1 MNRNNIIKIQ
11 RYFRVYLLKKNL
23 IKLKNFKLNES
34 QNFGDLTILLRNK
47 KIINQ
52 MNNVL
57 KSFDKF
63 SCIPLNAKPNIIL
76 LAYLIKKYPNDV
88 IGENKD
94 RHPLDKE
101 ILKNSIRLVSI
112 FENYKEL
119 NYHICISINNFIK
132 QYYELFKVWKNE
144 DKNRTIQNII
154 ISYYHRKEHLE
165 YLEKEKMNED
175 QKNKV
180 KEMLNNECRVLLSQ
194 IKIIDSNF
202 DIEYLRNNYKELYLN
217 IEKIMSEVYNNISI
231 NFKKAF
237 IETYKNDLIKNE
249 FNNIIKFIHETNERI
264 MLITPKK
271 IKISVKNK
279 LSTYNFVSIIQN
291 NYWNDDIKNYL
302 SFLIDSIIIYSCK
315 EDDENNKKW
324 KNDMN
329 ILMSLNYKENF
340 PLILLE
346 INNKIDIIIEQI
358 KKLI

>member
-1 MNRNNIIKIQ
+1 
-11 RYFRVYLLKKNL
+11 
-23 IKLKNFKLNES
+23 
-34 QNFGDLTILLRNK
+34 
-47 KIINQ
+47 
-52 MNNVL
+52 
-57 KSFDKF
+57 
-63 SCIPLNAKPNIIL
+63 
-76 LAYLIKKYPNDV
+76 
-88 IGENKD
+88 
-94 RHPLDKE
+94 
-101 ILKNSIRLVSI
+101 
-112 FENYKEL
+112 
-119 NYHICISINNFIK
+119 
-132 QYYELFKVWKNE
+132 
-144 DKNRTIQNII
+144 
-154 ISYYHRKEHLE
+154 
-165 YLEKEKMNED
+165 MNEE

-180 KEMLNNECRVLLSQ
+180 KDMLNNECRVLLSQ

-202 DIEYLRNNYKELYLN
+202 DIEYLKNNYKELYLN

-249 FNNIIKFIHETNERI
+249 FNNIIKFIHETNERL

>member
-34 QNFGDLTILLRNK
+34 KNFGDLTILLRNK

-101 ILKNSIRLVSI
+101 ILKNSIKLVSI

-132 QYYELFKVWKNE
+132 QYCELFKVWKNE
-144 DKNRTIQNII
+144 DKNRTIQNI
-154 ISYYHRKEHLE
+154 
-165 YLEKEKMNED
+165 
-175 QKNKV
+175 
-180 KEMLNNECRVLLSQ
+180 
-194 IKIIDSNF
+194 
-202 DIEYLRNNYKELYLN
+202 
-217 IEKIMSEVYNNISI
+217 
-231 NFKKAF
+231 
-237 IETYKNDLIKNE
+237 
-249 FNNIIKFIHETNERI
+249 
-264 MLITPKK
+264 
-271 IKISVKNK
+271 
-279 LSTYNFVSIIQN
+279 
-291 NYWNDDIKNYL
+291 
-302 SFLIDSIIIYSCK
+302 
-315 EDDENNKKW
+315 
-324 KNDMN
+324 
-329 ILMSLNYKENF
+329 
-340 PLILLE
+340 
-346 INNKIDIIIEQI
+346 
-358 KKLI
+358 